1 VQVFWLDDV
10 ITLNR
15 LHGHVVEALAAAS
28 ACSAFDTMELAGAD
42 DKDGKPDSGELSGE
56 SESNAATIFYRT
68 NEPWP
73 ISGKTLH
80 HKPRLTRRSFS
91 EGGYDVCRRAELARV
106 NLDTRNHHASHEH
119 FKT

>member
-1 VQVFWLDDV
+1 MQVFWLDDV

-56 SESNAATIFYRT
+56 SESNAATIFYRI
-68 NEPWP
+68 NESSPT
-73 ISGKTLH
+73 SAN
-80 HKPRLTRRSFS
+80 S
-91 EGGYDVCRRAELARV
+91 AELVCISLGYTKSSHLAR
-106 NLDTRNHHASHEH
+106 TS
-119 FKT
+119 